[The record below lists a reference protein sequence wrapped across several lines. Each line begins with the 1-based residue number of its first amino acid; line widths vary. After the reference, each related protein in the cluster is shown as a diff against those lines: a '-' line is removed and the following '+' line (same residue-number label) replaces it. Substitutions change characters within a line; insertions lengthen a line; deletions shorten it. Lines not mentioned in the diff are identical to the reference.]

1 MSGRGGEHH
10 AGRVSTTGRRL
21 VGPRRLTARA
31 RSIAGALA
39 ALVVLGAAGPATAAA
54 QEVSCDPGDVEVRSL
69 EFNGNRAFSDAE
81 LANAVVV
88 TPSNRF
94 QRVWGLRGLF
104 GTRRCIA
111 RNEVILDRARLIIYY
126 RKRGYAEV
134 VVDTALRDAGKNRV
148 DVAFDI
154 REGRPTIITALTIV
168 GLTGVADSARIVRNL
183 PVRVGGAFDQ
193 YAVEVARD
201 SIRRRLTNAGYPYA
215 DVLVNSDVQR
225 GAPLI
230 TAARGP
236 DGGAREEGTPSLAG
250 AGDGAADGASAAD
263 STRRTA
269 QVEFNVIAGV
279 PAHLGNLT
287 IEVEPRH
294 GTKQQ
299 IPDRIVRDIM
309 GLHPG
314 RLYRQDD
321 LERATRN
328 LYRTEAYQHVKIEFS
343 ADSARPDADST
354 VDVRVHLIE
363 QYMRSARLDA
373 GYGTL
378 DCFRTQGEL
387 VDRNFLRGARRL
399 QLTGRLS
406 KLGIGEPLAFDG
418 ADRLCKPATRDPF
431 SDKLNYYGGATIR
444 QPTLFGLR
452 VVPDVTLYSE
462 LRSEYKAYRRVTP
475 LGGVASLT
483 RERFLRTPITYAYEI
498 SYGRTEASPA
508 LFCAVLNRCDP
519 ADRASFE
526 QTRRLG
532 VVSLSAT
539 RDRTDNAL
547 NPSRGSLA
555 HLTYRLASRWVLS
568 DTAFQF
574 NKVVGDL
581 SRYWRVGRGSVLAAR
596 IQVGTVLGGL
606 DRSLPPQERLFA
618 GGPNTVRGFRQN
630 ELGPSVYI
638 VDYTRDSVRVV
649 RTQQI
654 GDTTVYFLE
663 VKPDVKPRRIVP
675 TGGNSVV
682 VGNLELR
689 VPSPLFPELAQLTF
703 FTDAGEAWNRSATQ
717 RTLRYDELK
726 VTPGLGLRVFSPV
739 GAIRVDFGYNR
750 YAPSPGAAYTTSPAP
765 KDQAAPLLCVSPG
778 NNVPTYRVLIDED
791 RPELGTT
798 YTQRSY
804 TSCGGSLAPDRE
816 RSFFRRLTFFFAIGQ
831 AF

>member
-1 MSGRGGEHH
+1 M
-10 AGRVSTTGRRL
+10 
-21 VGPRRLTARA
+21 ARA
-31 RSIAGALA
+31 RSVAGALA

-54 QEVSCDPGDVEVRSL
+54 QEVGCDPGDLEVRSL
-69 EFNGNRAFSDAE
+69 GFNGNRAFSDAE

-104 GTRRCIA
+104 GARRCIA

-134 VVDTALRDAGKNRV
+134 AVDTALRDAGKDRV
-148 DVAFDI
+148 DVAFNI
-154 REGRPTIITALTIV
+154 REGRPTIITALTVV

-183 PVRVGGAFDQ
+183 SVRVGGAFDQ
-193 YAVEVARD
+193 YAIEVARD

-225 GAPLI
+225 GAPLV
-230 TAARGP
+230 TAAG
-236 DGGAREEGTPSLAG
+236 DAAGAAREEGTPSPAG
-250 AGDGAADGASAAD
+250 AGDGAAEGASGAD
-263 STRRTA
+263 SAQRTA

-279 PAHLGNLT
+279 PAQLGRVTLQ
-287 IEVEPRH
+287 VEPRQ

-299 IPDRIVRDIM
+299 IPDRVVRDIM
-309 GLHPG
+309 GLHSG

-343 ADSARPDADST
+343 ADSARPNADST

-387 VDRNFLRGARRL
+387 VDRNFLHSARRL

-418 ADRLCKPATRDPF
+418 ADALCKPATRDPF

-452 VVPDVTLYSE
+452 TVPDVTLYSE
-462 LRSEYKAYRRVTP
+462 LRSEYKAYRRITP

-526 QTRRLG
+526 RTRRLG
-532 VVSLSAT
+532 VISLSLT
-539 RDRTDNAL
+539 RDRTDNPL
-547 NPSRGSLA
+547 NPTRGSLA

-574 NKVVGDL
+574 NKIVGDL

-596 IQVGTVLGGL
+596 LQVGTVLGGL
-606 DRSLPPQERLFA
+606 DRTLPPQERLFA

-630 ELGPSVYI
+630 ELGPSVYL
-638 VDYTRDSVRVV
+638 VDYADTLVRFDSVTSVGDSAFTISVSPDTRPS
-649 RTQQI
+649 RT
-654 GDTTVYFLE
+654 
-663 VKPDVKPRRIVP
+663 VP

-703 FTDAGEAWNRSATQ
+703 FTDVGEAWNRSATQ

-750 YAPSPGAAYTTSPAP
+750 YAPSPGAAYTTAPAP
-765 KDQAAPLLCVSPG
+765 KDEAAPLLCVSPG
-778 NNVPTYRVLIDED
+778 NSVPTYRVPIDED
-791 RPELGTT
+791 RPALGST

-804 TSCGGSLAPDRE
+804 TSCGGSLAPE
-816 RSFFRRLTFFFAIGQ
+816 RASSFFRRLTFFFAIGQ

>member
-1 MSGRGGEHH
+1 M
-10 AGRVSTTGRRL
+10 A
-21 VGPRRLTARA
+21 PRRLTARA
-31 RSIAGALA
+31 LSLAGALA
-39 ALVVLGAAGPATAAA
+39 AFVVLGGARPSVATA
-54 QEVSCDPGDVEVRSL
+54 QEVNCDPGDLEVRSL
-69 EFNGNRAFSDAE
+69 EFNGNHTFSDAE

-88 TPSNRF
+88 TASNRF
-94 QRVWGLRGLF
+94 QRIWGLRELF
-104 GTRRCIA
+104 GVRRCIA
-111 RNEVILDRARLIIYY
+111 RNELILDRARLMIYY
-126 RKRGYAEV
+126 RRRGYAEV
-134 VVDTALRDAGKNRV
+134 AVDTALRDAGKDRV
-148 DVAFDI
+148 DVAFTI
-154 REGRPTIITALTIV
+154 EEGRPTTITALTVV
-168 GLTGVADSARIVRNL
+168 GLTGVQDSARIVRNL
-183 PVRVGGAFDQ
+183 PLRVGGAFDQ
-193 YAVEVARD
+193 YAIEVARD

-215 DVLVNSDVQR
+215 EVLVNSDVQR
-225 GAPLI
+225 GGPLV
-230 TAARGP
+230 TA
-236 DGGAREEGTPSLAG
+236 DGGADGSPGGPGGPGGPGE
-250 AGDGAADGASAAD
+250 AGDGAVGAD
-263 STRRTA
+263 SAQRTA

-279 PAHLGNLT
+279 PAHLSRVAVQ
-287 IEVEPRH
+287 VEPRQ

-299 IPDRIVRDIM
+299 IPNRLVRDIM
-309 GLHPG
+309 GLHRG

-343 ADSARPDADST
+343 ADSARPNADST
-354 VDVRVHLIE
+354 VEVRVHLIE
-363 QYMRSARLDA
+363 QHMRSARLGA

-378 DCFRTQGEL
+378 DCFRTQGEF
-387 VDRNFLRGARRL
+387 VNRNFLHSARRL

-406 KLGIGEPLAFDG
+406 KLGIGEPLAIDG
-418 ADRLCKPATRDPF
+418 ADALCGPATRDPF
-431 SDKLNYYGGATIR
+431 SDKLNYYAGATIR

-452 VVPDVTLYSE
+452 TVPDVTLYSE

-526 QTRRLG
+526 ETRRLG
-532 VVSLSAT
+532 VISLSAT

-547 NPSRGSLA
+547 NPTRGSLA

-581 SRYWRVGRGSVLAAR
+581 SRYWRVGQGVLAAR
-596 IQVGTVLGGL
+596 VQVGTVLGGL
-606 DRSLPPQERLFA
+606 DRTLPPQERLFA
-618 GGPNTVRGFRQN
+618 GGANTVRGFRQN

-638 VDYTRDSVRVV
+638 VDYADTVVRFDSV
-649 RTQQI
+649 TTT
-654 GDTTVYFLE
+654 GDSAYTLSVAPNT
-663 VKPDVKPRRIVP
+663 KPRRTVP

-703 FTDAGEAWNRSATQ
+703 FTDVGEAWNRSATQ

-726 VTPGLGLRVFSPV
+726 VTPGLGLRVFSPI

-750 YAPSPGAAYTTSPAP
+750 YAPSPGAAYTTAPAP
-765 KDQAAPLLCVSPG
+765 NGEAAPLLCVSPG
-778 NNVPTYRVLIDED
+778 NNVPAYRVPIDSLN
-791 RPELGTT
+791 PAAGTT
-798 YTQRSY
+798 LTQRSY
-804 TSCGGSLAPDRE
+804 TTCGGSIAPDRPS
-816 RSFFRRLTFFFAIGQ
+816 SFFRRLTFFFAIGQ